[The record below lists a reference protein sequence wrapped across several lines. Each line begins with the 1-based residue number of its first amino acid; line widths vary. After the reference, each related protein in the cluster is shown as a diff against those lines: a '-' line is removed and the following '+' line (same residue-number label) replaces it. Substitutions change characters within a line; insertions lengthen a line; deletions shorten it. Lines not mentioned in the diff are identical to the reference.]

1 MPKNRTV
8 LAAVRHIMSSDY
20 CIKCFTLVEKH
31 VIMGVILI
39 ETSSIGGST
48 LNPYA
53 AKIIRGETKMLDV
66 S

>member
-39 ETSSIGGST
+39 ETSSIGV
-48 LNPYA
+48 A
-53 AKIIRGETKMLDV
+53 H
-66 S
+66 